1 MAEVQHGAGFR
12 DALIFLAMAGV
23 IVPVFHR
30 LKVSPVIGFLLGGLC
45 LGPHGLAR
53 FADHVPWLGYVTITD
68 IAAVLPLAELGV
80 VFLLFTIGLE
90 LSFERL
96 KSMRRLV
103 FGLGTAQLIATAT
116 VLAGI
121 AWSLGLPMVAA
132 IIIAFA
138 LSLSSTAIVL
148 PVMAERK
155 RLATNAGRTSF
166 AILILQ
172 DLAVAPILITITAM
186 ANPSGGSAAL
196 SFSKAFAS
204 GIAVIAVL
212 VIGGRLLLRPL
223 MKLVARSGSQELFL
237 AACLLIAM
245 GAGLIA
251 SAAGHSMAL
260 GAFLAGLLLAET
272 EYRHE
277 IEVTIGPFKGLLLG
291 LFFTTAGAQL
301 DLVALFQKPALLL
314 GLALSLIVVKAIVL
328 LALLRAFRIAASAH
342 AEVALS
348 LAPAGELGL
357 VLIAAGGTMGVIR
370 PEIAALASILV
381 LLTMFVT
388 PFLHSAGMH
397 FSQRQ
402 RVEALPNE
410 ARKPEEGVGEGKVIV
425 VGFGRVGQVVA
436 DMLKRNRI
444 AYIAVDVEPAVIANA
459 RKAGVDALFGDAS
472 RREFLQR
479 IGIAQARAIVATS
492 SDPDAV
498 ERLVRVARAE
508 RPDLIIIARARD
520 ADHAARLYAL
530 GASDVVPETVEASL
544 QLAENVLVDIGVPMG
559 LVIASVHERRDEFR
573 AALQKSGVR
582 PRPSRVARRPG
593 LRRDAPEPQDGDA
606 EETGR

>member
-68 IAAVLPLAELGV
+68 IASVLPLAELGV

-96 KSMRRLV
+96 KLMHRLV

-116 VLAGI
+116 VLVGI

-155 RLATNAGRTSF
+155 RLATTAGRTSF

-186 ANPSGGSAAL
+186 ANPSGGSAVL

-245 GAGLIA
+245 GSGLIA

-301 DLVALFQKPALLL
+301 DLVALVQKPALLL
-314 GLALSLIVVKAIVL
+314 GLALGLIVVKTILL

-357 VLIAAGGTMGVIR
+357 VLIAAGGAMGVIR

-397 FSQRQ
+397 LSQRQ
-402 RVEALPNE
+402 RVGALPNE
-410 ARKPEEGVGEGKVIV
+410 ARRPEQGMGEGKVIV

-479 IGIAQARAIVATS
+479 IGIAQARALVATS

-520 ADHAARLYAL
+520 ADHAAKLYAL

-544 QLAENVLVDIGVPMG
+544 QLA
-559 LVIASVHERRDEFR
+559 
-573 AALQKSGVR
+573 
-582 PRPSRVARRPG
+582 
-593 LRRDAPEPQDGDA
+593 
-606 EETGR
+606 